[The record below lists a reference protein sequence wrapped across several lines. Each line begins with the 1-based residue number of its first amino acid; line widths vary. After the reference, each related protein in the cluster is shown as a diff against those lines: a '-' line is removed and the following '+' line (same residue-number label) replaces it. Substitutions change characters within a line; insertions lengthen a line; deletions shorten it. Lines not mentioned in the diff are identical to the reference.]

1 MLKYSYIKLKT
12 KQLRENLYADNNSGL
27 WKDTN
32 KTDHLIFRRGAHTQQ
47 DFSQQILN
55 LTGSEPH
62 PHVSAVHFTR

>member
-12 KQLRENLYADNNSGL
+12 TQLRKNLYANNNSGL

-32 KTDHLIFRRGAHTQQ
+32 KIDHLIFRRGSHTQK

-62 PHVSAVHFTR
+62 PLVSAVHFTR

>member
-12 KQLRENLYADNNSGL
+12 TQLRKNLYANNNSGL

-32 KTDHLIFRRGAHTQQ
+32 KIDDLIFRRRAHTQQ

-55 LTGSEPH
+55 LTGSEPR